1 MLTTDLRTTQL
12 TGPAGVARFA
22 APDRRHT
29 ADSRSLATSGAAFGN
44 VFGSYL
50 GCGSTVTGVWSI
62 IDAKPMSKVDLHP
75 DRWPLLSPS

>member
-12 TGPAGVARFA
+12 TGLAGVTRVA
-22 APDRRHT
+22 ATDRRRT
-29 ADSRSLATSGAAFGN
+29 ADSRSLATSGATFG

-50 GCGSTVTGVWSI
+50 GCGSTATGVWSI